1 MEGDMTTDDVQFSK
15 TARLGSGGR
24 IVVPAELRQR
34 MGWKQDDALRF
45 RVVDGHVEIESVME
59 GIRRAQRI
67 FAEHDQGGGS
77 LVDELI
83 ADRRAENAKDVAEN
97 TEFDVTRI
105 EEALKEWQAR

>member
-1 MEGDMTTDDVQFSK
+1 MTTHHVQFSK

-45 RVVDGHVEIESVME
+45 RIVDGRVEIESVMD

-67 FAEHDQGGGS
+67 FAELDQGGGS

-83 ADRRAENAKDVAEN
+83 ADRRAENAKDVTEN
-97 TEFDVTRI
+97 TEFDVARLEQVL
-105 EEALKEWQAR
+105 EELRAR

>member
-1 MEGDMTTDDVQFSK
+1 MTTHDVDFSK

-45 RVVDGHVEIESVME
+45 RVVDGRVEIESVMD

-67 FAEHDQGGGS
+67 FAERDKGGGS

-97 TEFDVTRI
+97 TELDMARI
-105 EEALKEWQAR
+105 EEASKGLRAR